1 MSQVVTNPS
10 PKSRFQ
16 ESSQNVS
23 THRELVGSNAL
34 QRALDFALLHYQQN
48 LYNMH
53 DHTNPELGR
62 LIGTKLVGAM
72 EFVHVFRNLAEAPN
86 PPSPKPDYNLNPK
99 A

>member
-1 MSQVVTNPS
+1 MSNVVTNPS

-16 ESSQNVS
+16 ESNQNIA
-23 THRELVGSNAL
+23 THRELVSSNPL
-34 QRALDFALLHYQQN
+34 QRALDFAMLHYQQN

-53 DHTNPELGR
+53 DHTNPELSR

-72 EFVHVFRNLAEAPN
+72 EFIHVLRNLAETPTM
-86 PPSPKPDYNLNPK
+86 PSPRADHNLNPK